1 MPRRHIHTYITHNK
15 QLAITLTE
23 ALNPTA
29 DPASNCVGE
38 WDLCLSSTQFFRSSP
53 FFQSL
58 RVVADSREIA
68 ENGFDLHERA
78 TSASRV
84 GRVRQL
90 IQPSQLV
97 SEVELEV
104 GLLPGFPIKVRGNVV
119 TTASLKVAG
128 PEAWETQ
135 IESTKVLG
143 SNVPLLNQFLDDMQV
158 EMPIG
163 EVYSNIMGN
172 VPIVKSKTFYV
183 DEGIRI
189 TRDVDDNFFVF
200 SRA

>member
-1 MPRRHIHTYITHNK
+1 MDTTDPSSNHF
-15 QLAITLTE
+15 LTREFIDHSE

-53 FFQSL
+53 FFQTL
-58 RVVADSREIA
+58 RTAADNREIA
-68 ENGFDLHERA
+68 ENGFELHERA

-84 GRVRQL
+84 GRVRQ
-90 IQPSQLV
+90 IIKSDQLV

-104 GLLPGFPIKVRGNVV
+104 GLLPGFPIKVKGTVV
-119 TTASLKVAG
+119 TCASLKVAG
-128 PEAWETQ
+128 PELWELQIQKTQ
-135 IESTKVLG
+135 IKG
-143 SNVPLLNQFLDDMQV
+143 SNVPILNQFLDDMPV
-158 EMPIG
+158 ELPMG
-163 EVYSNIMGN
+163 DVYNNLMGSIPV
-172 VPIVKSKTFYV
+172 VPLKTFYV

>member
-1 MPRRHIHTYITHNK
+1 MKRTQFCNILTHT
-15 QLAITLTE
+15 TLLRTE

-53 FFQSL
+53 FFQTI
-58 RVVADSREIA
+58 RTATDSRDIA
-68 ENGFDLHERA
+68 ENGFELHERA

-84 GRVRQL
+84 GRVRQ
-90 IQPSQLV
+90 IVKADQLV

-104 GLLPGFPIKVRGNVV
+104 GLLPGFPIKVKGTVV
-119 TTASLKVAG
+119 TSASLLVAG
-128 PEAWETQ
+128 PELWELRIQKT
-135 IESTKVLG
+135 TVKG
-143 SNVPLLNQFLDDMQV
+143 SNVPLLNQLLDDKKV
-158 EMPIG
+158 ELPMG
-163 EVYSNIMGN
+163 DVYSNLMGS
-172 VPIVKSKTFYV
+172 VPVVPLKTFYV

>member
-1 MPRRHIHTYITHNK
+1 M
-15 QLAITLTE
+15 
-23 ALNPTA
+23 
-29 DPASNCVGE
+29 GE

-58 RVVADSREIA
+58 RVVADSREVA

-84 GRVRQL
+84 GRVRQT
-90 IQPSQLV
+90 IKPSQLV

-104 GLLPGFPIKVRGNVV
+104 GLLPGFPIKAKGNVV

-128 PEAWETQ
+128 QASWETQ
-135 IESTKVLG
+135 IQSTKVLG
-143 SNVPLLNQFLDDMQV
+143 SNMPLLNQWLDDMQV
-158 EMPIG
+158 ELPVG
-163 EVYSNIMGN
+163 EVYSNIMGS